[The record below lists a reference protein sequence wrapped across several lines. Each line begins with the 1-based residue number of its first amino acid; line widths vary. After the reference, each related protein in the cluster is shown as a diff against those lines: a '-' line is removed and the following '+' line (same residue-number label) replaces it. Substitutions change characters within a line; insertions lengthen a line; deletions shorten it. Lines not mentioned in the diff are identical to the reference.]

1 MKMRL
6 LLSSLLLVLCAAFPI
21 RREIVHVIETARSTL
36 DTFPILQTVV
46 ETILV
51 LTDGLIDV
59 EFQQAFCNGRN
70 FTIYDNDVFIAT
82 VEEFEPRFCGI
93 DTSSYIPIVE
103 PKFVKYNYLMPPG
116 QHNLTVVVMDS
127 PLMDGT
133 ASLRITFKPKSLV
146 TKYQVISA
154 RRRIIRQ

>member
-1 MKMRL
+1 MKYIAL
-6 LLSSLLLVLCAAFPI
+6 LTIVLGVFSAIPI
-21 RREIVHVIETARSTL
+21 SKRISHHINSGATVLE
-36 DTFPILQTVV
+36 TFPILQTVI

-51 LTDGLIDV
+51 YTDGLIDV

-82 VEEFEPRFCGI
+82 VQEFEPRFCGI
-93 DTSSYIPIVE
+93 NTSSYIPIVD

-127 PLMDGT
+127 PLMNGQ
-133 ASLRITFKPKSLV
+133 ASLRITFKPMGAV
-146 TKYQVISA
+146 TKYQIISA
-154 RRRIIRQ
+154 RRRTLRQ